1 MKHEYLLTSR
11 RSKKFEQEMTDAL
24 LYTRRL
30 HSAMLYYN
38 KRNANG
44 SIPADKKRRYNKELE
59 LQEHCMV
66 GSGVQLNLTYPDSAA
81 ARMCNKHK
89 IIDIDDY
96 SMVVV
101 MFNNYN

>member
-1 MKHEYLLTSR
+1 MKHEYLLTSK
-11 RSKKFEQEMTDAL
+11 RSKKFEQEMTGAL

-44 SIPADKKRRYNKELE
+44 SAPADKKRRYNKELE

-66 GSGVQLNLTYPDSAA
+66 GSGVQLNLTYPDGAPRA
-81 ARMCNKHK
+81 CATNIK
-89 IIDIDDY
+89 
-96 SMVVV
+96 
-101 MFNNYN
+101 